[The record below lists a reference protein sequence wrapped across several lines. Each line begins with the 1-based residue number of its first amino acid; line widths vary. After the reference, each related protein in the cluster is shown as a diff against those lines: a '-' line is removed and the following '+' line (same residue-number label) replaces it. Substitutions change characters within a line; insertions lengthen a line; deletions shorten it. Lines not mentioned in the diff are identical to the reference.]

1 MWRAGPSQFGAG
13 ATPGTSGG
21 QEEVDGMAE
30 PRLTGARA
38 ALIASRVRSDI
49 LRLICESPAQR
60 GHPRAAVSFVL

>member
-49 LRLICESPAQR
+49 LRL
-60 GHPRAAVSFVL
+60 